1 MPTITDWAVPV
12 SLKRPQSTARLLSGL
27 TKRVVLA
34 LPIWED
40 EQGVRFFHKDLGH
53 CAALSLH
60 AQYRRRRYGLF
71 WVYVERDTGTRVVA
85 ELSTEDFNAL
95 LAKLRSIHVE
105 QDRRAERTQ
114 P

>member
-1 MPTITDWAVPV
+1 
-12 SLKRPQSTARLLSGL
+12 
-27 TKRVVLA
+27 
-34 LPIWED
+34 
-40 EQGVRFFHKDLGH
+40 
-53 CAALSLH
+53 
-60 AQYRRRRYGLF
+60 
-71 WVYVERDTGTRVVA
+71 VERDTGTRVVA